1 MLYRHYLTQSS
12 RPPLEAGATITHT
25 GCWQSTVYISWART
39 SLFPAC
45 HGSRSGSHIGQARKW
60 WWMGM
65 PLEEALRLRQMEF
78 WWKTVPAPLPLIWD
92 NSELLHSPQQHQTPV
107 VHSGYLLDPSIH
119 IFGLPR
125 LPLHSPSGFSW
136 DQQPKKA
143 FVSRFHS
150 RGTQIKTAY
159 LDR

>member
-12 RPPLEAGATITHT
+12 WPPLEAGATITHT

-45 HGSRSGSHIGQARKW
+45 HGSIGQARKW

-119 IFGLPR
+119 IFAFPVFPST
-125 LPLHSPSGFSW
+125 PLAVSPGINNQRKHLFPGFIPGEHKDSI
-136 DQQPKKA
+136 
-143 FVSRFHS
+143 FR
-150 RGTQIKTAY
+150 QIRK
-159 LDR
+159 